1 MTQVVTKQRIICQFI
16 SPGSLRSP
24 ESRST
29 LFLQSRAVTSTGM
42 TTQPQVKPPWTLHS
56 LPKLNDG

>member
-1 MTQVVTKQRIICQFI
+1 VVTKQRIICQFI

-29 LFLQSRAVTSTGM
+29 LFLQSGDVLSASA
-42 TTQPQVKPPWTLHS
+42 S
-56 LPKLNDG
+56 LPAPGETPPAPALTPKTR

>member
-29 LFLQSRAVTSTGM
+29 LFLQSGAMLSAG
-42 TTQPQVKPPWTLHS
+42 TTPPALHS
-56 LPKLNDG
+56 SPSPTLTPKTQ